1 MRRMLLASVVMIMTL
16 VFEMAACSDQSDS
29 ENDGGFDA
37 GLLPDKL
44 PFDLKRPAAGTPP
57 GESEVDEFTKK
68 ITGFYKQVDYFRWC
82 SWHSHGLA
90 EDYNADMP
98 AYALWWQDTVAVKSG
113 DTVTF
118 EHRGGSDNMMIRT
131 SKVLTNAIAAYLAS
145 GDPVIRKLVI
155 DYCHGAVALF
165 QGLEYQGE
173 NPPAPYVTARAI
185 FTHNH
190 SYTTEDGR
198 KVAVNY
204 DPVKKEK
211 YDWNAHTVANPDNPY
226 FGSIW
231 VRNMRSKDDVP
242 HIFRTVPLLMRLVQ
256 DADDEQVKQAAS
268 VALEYFKGFAKDIVD
283 NGYLIRTKEDH
294 RTYVPTEEDNPD
306 SVKDL
311 ASFVGFEEAIPN
323 AECDPKLTAALLAYE
338 EPLDNDCGDGIS
350 PSYEAIA
357 TAGHYFNYA
366 IVRYFHLAAI
376 TNALVLGKN
385 QLAEQLLKG
394 LVTRVDTMMSDDD
407 ERSAHK
413 EWDADS
419 AVFLVASAASGL
431 PLTAQEAR
439 FVQEQYSASVDHFL
453 KFELWDLWSQDV
465 PDGEYNYI
473 PSRDE
478 GDNRSVRITEIVY
491 LFEYCWSPWKNP
503 NGVEFVD
510 CERLLDPSRWGE

>member
-1 MRRMLLASVVMIMTL
+1 MIRTQLVMVISMLVL
-16 VFEMAACSDQSDS
+16 VSFTEGCSDQGDHGI
-29 ENDGGFDA
+29 DGGADA

-44 PFDLKRPAAGTPP
+44 PFELTRPDVGQAPSAAQI
-57 GESEVDEFTKK
+57 DDFTKK

-82 SWHSHGLA
+82 NWHSHGLA
-90 EDYNADMP
+90 DDFDSNMP
-98 AYALWWQDTVAVKSG
+98 GYALWWQDTVAIKAR

-118 EHRGGSDNMMIRT
+118 EHRGGADNLMIRT
-131 SKVLTNAIAAYLAS
+131 SKVLTNAIAGYLAS
-145 GDPVIRKLVI
+145 GDMMMRKLLI

-165 QGLEYQGE
+165 QGLEYEGE
-173 NPPAPYVTARAI
+173 DPPAPYVPARAI

-190 SYTTEDGR
+190 SYTTEDGH
-198 KVAVNY
+198 KVVVDY

-211 YDWNAHTVANPDNPY
+211 FDWNAHTVPNPDNPY

-242 HIFRTVPLLMRLVQ
+242 HIWRTVPLLMRLVQ
-256 DADDEQVKQAAS
+256 DTDDEQVRKAAS
-268 VALEYFKGFAKDIVD
+268 LALEYFKGFAKDIVD

-311 ASFVGFEEAIPN
+311 ASFVGFEGAIPN

-338 EPLDNDCGDGIS
+338 DPLDNDCGDGIS
-350 PSYEAIA
+350 PTYEAIA

-385 QLAEQLLKG
+385 KLAEQLLRG
-394 LVTRVDTMMSDDD
+394 LITRVDAMMSD
-407 ERSAHK
+407 EEQRAAHR
-413 EWDADS
+413 EWDSDS
-419 AVFLVASAASGL
+419 AVFLLAAASSGL

-439 FVQEQYSASVDHFL
+439 LIQEQYSASVEHYL
-453 KFELWDLWSQDV
+453 KFGLWNLWSMEV
-465 PDGEYNYI
+465 PDGQYDYI
-473 PSRDE
+473 PSRNE
-478 GDNRSVRITEIVY
+478 GDRSFVRITEMVY
-491 LFEYCWSPWKNP
+491 LFEYCWSPWRNP
-503 NGVEFVD
+503 AGVELVD
-510 CERLLDPSRWGE
+510 CKRLLDPDKWGQ